1 LLAACLIPLPWLVF
15 VHLRHPLPRDFSP
28 VTLGTLTAHADR
40 VPHVAALVLQQMLT
54 WENWGPFW
62 LILGAALAARA
73 RHVWSDGW
81 LLLLL
86 AGQIALYTVVF
97 VFSHWQPYVPHAL
110 GTLDRLLLQAL
121 PTAVILLVALLGK
134 RGSAQTDAVAVI
146 AEEPSCAA
154 AQAA

>member
-1 LLAACLIPLPWLVF
+1 
-15 VHLRHPLPRDFSP
+15 

-40 VPHVAALVLQQMLT
+40 VPHVATLVLQQMLT

-62 LILGAALAARA
+62 LVLGAALAARA
-73 RHVWSDGW
+73 RHVCRDGR

-86 AGQIALYTVVF
+86 AGQMALYTVVF
-97 VFSHWQPYVPHAL
+97 VFSNWQPYVPHAQ

-121 PTAVILLVALLGK
+121 PTAVILLVSLLGK
-134 RGSAQTDAVAVI
+134 RGFAQTDAVV
-146 AEEPSCAA
+146 AEEPSRAA

>member
-1 LLAACLIPLPWLVF
+1 MSRPRTVALVEAMGLTWSLGLAY
-15 VHLRHPLPRDFSP
+15 
-28 VTLGTLTAHADR
+28 LTAAYF
-40 VPHVAALVLQQMLT
+40 VCYLCGFSVVLLQQMLT

-73 RHVWSDGW
+73 RHVWRDGW

-86 AGQIALYTVVF
+86 AGQIARYTVVF
-97 VFSHWQPYVPHAL
+97 VFSNWQPYVPHAQ

-121 PTAVILLVALLGK
+121 PTAVILLVSLLGK
-134 RGSAQTDAVAVI
+134 HGSVQTGAVV
-146 AEEPSCAA
+146 AEEPSRVA